1 MGRPIWILFCLLLVT
16 GWRSALAQDAT
27 YRLTDPQL
35 KLARVDSD
43 EKESFLGIRLDPA
56 GRLFVGG
63 REGLFVYEPDGK
75 GGFHNR
81 QLVLRFPNHTWI
93 YDIAIRGN
101 DLYVSTVSAI
111 YLIPN
116 GVTQRENLKPMRF
129 VWGIPLGHIHQC
141 FHNMDFG
148 PEGDLYF
155 TCGDPLWNYGDFHD
169 RPDHWG
175 HWTWFSSGGEKIEY
189 NGVGGVFRIHP
200 DGTGFKV
207 VARGLRNPIGLT
219 FDSHWN
225 LFTNDND
232 HEQLPADY
240 VPGRLIHVT
249 PHAYFSWPRGWMPS
263 KQPHRPDLLE
273 TMNDHLGRSV
283 PVGEVD
289 YEDSYLPEK
298 YRHSLIVDR
307 WGEHKLVY
315 YPIESRGASFKAEEH
330 DLLLCKGDAR
340 PVGVAVGSGGRIF
353 LTVCYMPANDT
364 SPTYR
369 SDVLVIE
376 RADKA
381 PAVAGYDITKL
392 QDEQLSSELTS
403 PDWSRAHAAHEDIL
417 RREVAGPGSE
427 PWIMAARGET
437 ESVLA
442 LARQPDPATRL
453 QALRALTNLA
463 PSKSSDDV
471 FLEACGDKDPSIQ
484 LAGVLALFDRSG
496 PVPQAIIDGPA
507 RSTDTYLRQAATLL
521 IAEKAPL
528 SQIQTLLDS
537 PDTLT
542 RLAGVLA
549 AGSRL
554 TIPPATGPLPQ
565 GAPLDA
571 RAQAGSYVIANF
583 LDSPKVDLRKLGG
596 VGNFT
601 VAQWWK
607 DLKHTAEH
615 DQLFSMLQSRLAD
628 PDTQIRYEAAF
639 YLNLLNDPR
648 VGPRIAQVFH
658 EFEPKSLGPK
668 QAVSE
673 FWAIGPFPDQRRGFN
688 LVHPPEEGP
697 INLAGSYPTARSS
710 LTWKRVA
717 GKNGYFDFDALLAR
731 NSDSSDY
738 AYFRM
743 ETART
748 QPMVLWIGSQQ
759 QVRIWQDGRIV
770 WDNWAGRPFKEN
782 EDRIP
787 LTLQAGSNDFLIRV
801 HTSAHAIL
809 GIAYE
814 AGQPVNIDLPDQ
826 LDSQRLAE
834 RLAQAKNSTEST
846 EVPPEFAK
854 VDWDKQWQTGNAAH
868 GRQLFDSLGCSKCHA
883 ITNDA
888 PGGGGPSL
896 AGAGKRFTVPY
907 VVESILLPSK
917 VVSPLF
923 RFTVIR
929 LKNGDLFG
937 GLVVSETADKLDMR
951 LQDTTLKTLNKSD
964 IDARKQ
970 EDRSPMPQGLVRT
983 PDELK
988 DLLAFILADRADQN

>member
-1 MGRPIWILFCLLLVT
+1 M
-16 GWRSALAQDAT
+16 A
-27 YRLTDPQL
+27 
-35 KLARVDSD
+35 DSPKNGHD
-43 EKESFLGIRLDPA
+43 RIA
-56 GRLFVGG
+56 
-63 REGLFVYEPDGK
+63 
-75 GGFHNR
+75 
-81 QLVLRFPNHTWI
+81 
-93 YDIAIRGN
+93 AIR
-101 DLYVSTVSAI
+101 
-111 YLIPN
+111 N
-116 GVTQRENLKPMRF
+116 G
-129 VWGIPLGHIHQC
+129 
-141 FHNMDFG
+141 
-148 PEGDLYF
+148 
-155 TCGDPLWNYGDFHD
+155 
-169 RPDHWG
+169 
-175 HWTWFSSGGEKIEY
+175 
-189 NGVGGVFRIHP
+189 
-200 DGTGFKV
+200 
-207 VARGLRNPIGLT
+207 
-219 FDSHWN
+219 
-225 LFTNDND
+225 
-232 HEQLPADY
+232 
-240 VPGRLIHVT
+240 
-249 PHAYFSWPRGWMPS
+249 
-263 KQPHRPDLLE
+263 
-273 TMNDHLGRSV
+273 
-283 PVGEVD
+283 
-289 YEDSYLPEK
+289 
-298 YRHSLIVDR
+298 
-307 WGEHKLVY
+307 
-315 YPIESRGASFKAEEH
+315 
-330 DLLLCKGDAR
+330 
-340 PVGVAVGSGGRIF
+340 
-353 LTVCYMPANDT
+353 
-364 SPTYR
+364 SPT
-369 SDVLVIE
+369 E
-376 RADKA
+376 
-381 PAVAGYDITKL
+381 
-392 QDEQLSSELTS
+392 
-403 PDWSRAHAAHEDIL
+403 
-417 RREVAGPGSE
+417 
-427 PWIMAARGET
+427 
-437 ESVLA
+437 
-442 LARQPDPATRL
+442 
-453 QALRALTNLA
+453 
-463 PSKSSDDV
+463 
-471 FLEACGDKDPSIQ
+471 Q
-484 LAGVLALFDRSG
+484 LAGMVELFDWTAG
-496 PVPQAIIDGPA
+496 NIPQEVIDGPA
-507 RSTDTYLRQAATLL
+507 RSSDSYLRQTAAMLL
-521 IAEKAPL
+521 AEKAPL
-528 SQIQTLLDS
+528 SQIQSLLES
-537 PDTLT
+537 SDTPT

-554 TIPPATGPLPQ
+554 AVPPATGPLPDDV
-565 GAPLDA
+565 PLDA
-571 RAQAGSYVIANF
+571 KAQAGSYVISNF
-583 LDSPKVDLRKLGG
+583 FDSPKVDLRKLGR

-601 VAQWWK
+601 MAQWWK
-607 DLKHTAEH
+607 VAKHTDEH

-648 VGPRIAQVFH
+648 VGPRIAEVFH

-668 QAVSE
+668 QPVGE
-673 FWAIGPFPDQRRGFN
+673 LWAIGPFPDQSRGFN

-697 INLAGSYPTARSS
+697 INLAGSYPTARNS

-731 NSDSSDY
+731 NVDSSDY

-834 RLAQAKNSTEST
+834 RLAQAKSSTEST

-896 AGAGKRFTVPY
+896 AGAGKRFTVSY

-923 RFTVIR
+923 RSTVIR

-951 LQDTTLKTLNKSD
+951 LQDTTLKTLDKSD

>member
-1 MGRPIWILFCLLLVT
+1 
-16 GWRSALAQDAT
+16 
-27 YRLTDPQL
+27 
-35 KLARVDSD
+35 
-43 EKESFLGIRLDPA
+43 
-56 GRLFVGG
+56 
-63 REGLFVYEPDGK
+63 
-75 GGFHNR
+75 
-81 QLVLRFPNHTWI
+81 
-93 YDIAIRGN
+93 
-101 DLYVSTVSAI
+101 
-111 YLIPN
+111 
-116 GVTQRENLKPMRF
+116 MRF

-141 FHNMDFG
+141 FHNFEWG

-155 TCGDPLWNYGDFHD
+155 TCGDPLTSYGDFHD

-189 NGVGGVFRIHP
+189 NGVGGVFRVRP

-207 VARGLRNPIGLT
+207 VARGLRNPIGLS

-273 TMNDHLGRSV
+273 TMNDHLGRYV
-283 PVGEVD
+283 PVGEAD

-809 GIAYE
+809 GIAYAKRDSRSQHRSSRSARQPASGRAPG
-814 AGQPVNIDLPDQ
+814 AGEKLHGIHRSAARIRQGRLGQAVADGKRRPRPPAFRFAGLQQMPRDHQRRAGRGRAEPRRGGQTLHDSLRRRINPAAQQGGFTALP
-826 LDSQRLAE
+826 LHRDSTQE
-834 RLAQAKNSTEST
+834 RRPLRR
-846 EVPPEFAK
+846 P
-854 VDWDKQWQTGNAAH
+854 
-868 GRQLFDSLGCSKCHA
+868 GRQRDRRQARHA
-883 ITNDA
+883 PSGHDPQDPQQIRHRRPQAGRPLAHA
-888 PGGGGPSL
+888 PGPGEN
-896 AGAGKRFTVPY
+896 ARRAQRFARVHPRR
-907 VVESILLPSK
+907 SSGSK
-917 VVSPLF
+917 LTPQM
-923 RFTVIR
+923 
-929 LKNGDLFG
+929 N
-937 GLVVSETADKLDMR
+937 ADGHK
-951 LQDTTLKTLNKSD
+951 
-964 IDARKQ
+964 
-970 EDRSPMPQGLVRT
+970 
-983 PDELK
+983 
-988 DLLAFILADRADQN
+988 

>member
-1 MGRPIWILFCLLLVT
+1 MHPSIRLVVGLLLAVLSEP
-16 GWRSALAQDAT
+16 GLSQDAT
-27 YRLTDPQL
+27 YRLSDPQL
-35 KLARVDSD
+35 KLLRIDSD
-43 EKESFLGIRLDPA
+43 EKESFLGVRLDPA

-75 GGFHNR
+75 GGFGKR
-81 QLVLRFPNHTWI
+81 QLLVRFPNHTWV
-93 YDIAIRGN
+93 YDVAIRGN

-116 GVTQRENLKPMRF
+116 GVTQRENLKPTRF

-141 FHNMDFG
+141 FHDMDFG

-155 TCGDPLWNYGDFHD
+155 TCGDPLWGYGDFER

-175 HWTWFSSGGEKIEY
+175 HWTWFTSAGEKVEY
-189 NGVGGVFRIHP
+189 NGVGGVFRIRP

-249 PHAYFSWPRGWMPS
+249 PHAYFSWPRGWLPS

-273 TMNDHLGRSV
+273 TMNDHLGRYV

-289 YEDSYLPEK
+289 YEDTYLPEK
-298 YRHSLIVDR
+298 YFHSLIVDR
-307 WGEHKLVY
+307 WGEHKVVY
-315 YPIESRGASFKAEEH
+315 YPIEPRGASFKAEEH
-330 DLLLCKGDAR
+330 DLLMCTGDAR

-353 LTVCYMPANDT
+353 VTVCYMPANDT

-369 SDVLVIE
+369 SDVLVIQ
-376 RADKA
+376 RADK
-381 PAVAGYDITKL
+381 PAAITA
-392 QDEQLSSELTS
+392 SSDS
-403 PDWSRAHAAHEDIL
+403 VDWSRRHAAYEETITPKAQP
-417 RREVAGPGSE
+417 AG
-427 PWIMAARGET
+427 
-437 ESVLA
+437 ESDRA
-442 LARQPDPATRL
+442 ISNRNPA
-453 QALRALTNLA
+453 
-463 PSKSSDDV
+463 
-471 FLEACGDKDPSIQ
+471 IQ
-484 LAGVLALFDRSG
+484 LAGVLALFDRDDG
-496 PVPQAIIDGPA
+496 VPQAVIDGPA
-507 RSTDTYLRQAATLL
+507 RSSDTYLRQAATIL
-521 IAEKAPL
+521 IAEKASL
-528 SQIQTLLDS
+528 SQIQSLLES
-537 PDTLT
+537 QDTPT

-554 TIPPATGPLPQ
+554 TIPPATGPLPDDLT
-565 GAPLDA
+565 LDA
-571 RAQAGSYVIANF
+571 KAQAGSYVIASF
-583 LDSPKVDLRKLGG
+583 YDSPRVDLRKLGR
-596 VGNFT
+596 VGNYT
-601 VAQWWK
+601 MAQWWK
-607 DLKHTAEH
+607 DARHTDE
-615 DQLFSMLQSRLAD
+615 QERLFSMLQSRLAD
-628 PDTQIRYEAAF
+628 SDTQIRYEAAF

-648 VGPRIAQVFH
+648 VAPGVADIFH

-668 QAVSE
+668 QPVGKLWAV
-673 FWAIGPFPDQRRGFN
+673 GPFPDQRRGFN
-688 LVHPPEEGP
+688 LIHPPEQGP
-697 INLAGSYPTARSS
+697 INLAASYSTSRAS
-710 LTWKRVA
+710 LSWKRIT
-717 GKNGYFDFDALLAR
+717 GKAGYFDFDSLLAR
-731 NSDSSDY
+731 NVDSSDY

-743 ETART
+743 ESARS
-748 QPMVLWIGSQQ
+748 QPIILWVGSQQ
-759 QVRIWQDGRIV
+759 QVRIWQNGRIV

-782 EDRIP
+782 EDRVP
-787 LTLQAGSNDFLIRV
+787 LTLAAGSNDFLIRV

-814 AGQPVNIDLPDQ
+814 AGQPVNVDLPDQ

-834 RLAQAKNSTEST
+834 RLAQAKGSTESA

-854 VDWDKQWQTGNAAH
+854 VDWERAWLTGNAQH

-929 LKNGDLFG
+929 LKNGDILG
-937 GLVVSETADKLDMR
+937 GLVVSETADSLDLR
-951 LQDTTLKTLNKSD
+951 LQDTTLKTLSKSD

-970 EDRSPMPQGLVRT
+970 EDRSPMPQGLVRNS
-983 PDELK
+983 DELK
-988 DLLAFILADRADQN
+988 DLLAFILADRRESN